1 MGTIICPHFLSWRL
15 VLRLT
20 AEYNLLTMWSFFHKL
35 GSPPWLF
42 VISGHI
48 LRWLLPVAVLGLAVG
63 LTWGLLYTAPDFR
76 QGNSYRIIYIH
87 VPAAVVALAGYYVM
101 AIAGAVSLIWKMKM
115 ADIAM
120 LAVAPVGA
128 ALSFIALVTG
138 SIWGK
143 PTWGTWWVWDAR
155 ITSMLILLF
164 LYLGVMA
171 LYEAYDN
178 KAAAARA
185 CAVLSLVGTV
195 NIPIIYKSVDWWYS
209 LHQPASIKFT
219 GESTIDPS
227 MLYPLLLCIL
237 SVYALFSCALLA
249 NMRVGIL
256 QRERR
261 TGWVQ
266 RLADTGA

>member
-1 MGTIICPHFLSWRL
+1 
-15 VLRLT
+15 
-20 AEYNLLTMWSFFHKL
+20 MWTLFHKF
-35 GSPPWLF
+35 GSPPWLYRL
-42 VISGHI
+42 SGSI
-48 LRWLLPVAVLGLAVG
+48 LRWLLPISLLALAMGVG
-63 LTWGLLYTAPDFR
+63 WGLLFTAPDFR

-101 AIAGAVSLIWKMKM
+101 AIAGGISLIWKMKM
-115 ADIAM
+115 ADVAM
-120 LAVAPVGA
+120 HAAAPVGA
-128 ALSFIALVTG
+128 ALTFIALLTG
-138 SIWGK
+138 AVWGK

-171 LYEAYDN
+171 LYEAFDN

-185 CAVLSLVGTV
+185 CAILSLVGTV

-227 MLYPLLLCIL
+227 MLYPLLLSIIAF
-237 SVYALFSCALLA
+237 YALFTCCLLA
-249 NMRVGIL
+249 NMRAEIL

-266 RLADTGA
+266 RLASENH

>member
-1 MGTIICPHFLSWRL
+1 
-15 VLRLT
+15 
-20 AEYNLLTMWSFFHKL
+20 MWSFFHKL
-35 GSPPWLF
+35 GSPPWLYR
-42 VISGHI
+42 IAGSI
-48 LRWLLPVAVLGLAVG
+48 LRWLQPLVLVALVAGLA
-63 LTWGLLYTAPDFR
+63 WGLLFTAPDFR

-101 AIAGAVSLIWKMKM
+101 AIAGAVSLVWRMKM

-120 LAVAPVGA
+120 RSAAPVGA
-128 ALSFIALVTG
+128 ALTFIALLTG
-138 SIWGK
+138 SLWGK

-171 LYEAYDN
+171 LYEAHDN

-227 MLYPLLLCIL
+227 MLYPLLLSI
-237 SVYALFSCALLA
+237 VAFYGVFTCALLA
-249 NMRVGIL
+249 NMRAEIL
-256 QRERR
+256 SREAR
-261 TGWVQ
+261 TGWVR
-266 RLADTGA
+266 RLAGEGA